1 MPHFQ
6 NSALYCRS
14 LGFIIPQTKLMLRLQ
29 AGQSPPDSSLS
40 PQSKPAPHLWH
51 GEKMGKNV
59 LENGQKCA
67 GDCSHPDRR
76 RKLSKPRPEQG
87 AAACQPQRGSLL
99 AAFLLS
105 PRQHASCHPS
115 ILRGCWRST
124 SSRCALSAARTTA
137 QMANPALL
145 IP

>member
-1 MPHFQ
+1 MF
-6 NSALYCRS
+6 
-14 LGFIIPQTKLMLRLQ
+14 RLQ

-76 RKLSKPRPEQG
+76 RKLSKPWLEQG
-87 AAACQPQRGSLL
+87 AAARQPQRGSLL
-99 AAFLLS
+99 AAHGS
-105 PRQHASCHPS
+105 TPRA
-115 ILRGCWRST
+115 I
-124 SSRCALSAARTTA
+124 
-137 QMANPALL
+137 
-145 IP
+145 